1 MGKRSKSNKKR
12 AQRRKRAK
20 LRADGQPQE
29 PLIDV
34 GEETAEET
42 VEKAVAVPPPAEE
55 HEARQKKAPKL
66 SKKDDV
72 PNAWD
77 RLKAFFTEVQIE
89 AKKINWPSR
98 DDTWKS
104 TWVTVIVILFLSAFM
119 GLASAGMAKVTQR
132 LFKLQ
137 DPTTAQ
143 PAPYSPDVIPSTP
156 LGAVDMTTGLD
167 EVNGVGE
174 TTPVPE
180 GDE

>member
-12 AQRRKRAK
+12 AQRRERAK
-20 LRADGQPQE
+20 LRADGQLQE

-34 GEETAEET
+34 GGETVEET

-55 HEARQKKAPKL
+55 HEARQKKAPKQR
-66 SKKDDV
+66 KMDDT

-77 RLKAFFTEVQIE
+77 RLKSFFTEVQIE
-89 AKKINWPSR
+89 AKKINWPSI

-119 GLASAGMAKVTQR
+119 GLASAGMAKVSQR
-132 LFKLQ
+132 LFRLQ
-137 DPTTAQ
+137 APISQ
-143 PAPYSPDVIPSTP
+143 PSSEVIPSTP
-156 LGAVDMTTGLD
+156 LGALDMTPGLNEGSGD
-167 EVNGVGE
+167 GE

-180 GDE
+180 GAE